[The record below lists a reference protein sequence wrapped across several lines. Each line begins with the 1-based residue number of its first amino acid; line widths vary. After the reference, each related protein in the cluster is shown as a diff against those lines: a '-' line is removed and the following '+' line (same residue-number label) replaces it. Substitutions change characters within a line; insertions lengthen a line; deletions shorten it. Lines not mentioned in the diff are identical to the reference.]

1 MDERMKK
8 RPPITAVFSALLVG
22 FALVSTAA
30 FADSGRGGRGGDGM
44 GHRGRPPGSHGHG
57 GHHGGRPPSSH
68 HHGFHHGSKA
78 HRSFNHHGFR
88 HHHGGRSFF
97 SWGVGTVYI
106 PPLYY
111 GYGGLPYYS
120 GPPAYSYSGPP
131 PYYGPNYSV
140 PWTNGPRVG
149 GSVSVA
155 VAPPTPSTI
164 QYPNGRWEL
173 SGDGMT
179 TPYTWVWIPNP
190 PPPPPAP
197 PPAPPEEPSGEQPTS
212 GSRLPSS
219 PTQIYRWIDE
229 QGVVHLTNR
238 ADAVPT
244 MYRTQAKSTPRP

>member
-30 FADSGRGGRGGDGM
+30 FADSGRGGRGGDGR

-57 GHHGGRPPSSH
+57 GHHGGRPPSSHHHGH

-97 SWGVGTVYI
+97 SWGVATVYI

-120 GPPAYSYSGPP
+120 GPPVYSGPP
-131 PYYGPNYSV
+131 PYYAPNYSA
-140 PWTNGPRVG
+140 PWPNGPRVG

-155 VAPPTPSTI
+155 VAPPTPNTI

-179 TPYTWVWIPNP
+179 TPFTWVWIPNP

-197 PPAPPEEPSGEQPTS
+197 SGVNPEEQPIS
-212 GSRLPSS
+212 NRPARPVERKQL
-219 PTQIYRWIDE
+219 YRWTDE
-229 QGVVHLTNR
+229 QGVMHFTDRLE
-238 ADAVPT
+238 AVPPAV
-244 MYRTQAKSTPRP
+244 RAFAHQTPRS